1 MDFIKKNQI
10 RLDFTYIDIDVIDCH
25 LYNISYQLSNNNYD
39 NVINNIIAI
48 QIQLKKKGIIDINE
62 KLYNIIVIEFKNIF
76 KNMNIKNY
84 EEVNNI
90 IINLRN
96 IIQSNVLK
104 I

>member
-10 RLDFTYIDIDVIDCH
+10 RLDFTYIDIDVIDFH
-25 LYNISYQLSNNNYD
+25 LYNISFQLSNNNYD

-76 KNMNIKNY
+76 NNMNLKNY
-84 EEVNNI
+84 NKVNDI
-90 IINLRN
+90 ITYLQNN
-96 IIQSNVLK
+96 LK
-104 I
+104 INKI